1 MTQVGDLLADRYAIE
16 RAIARGGM
24 AEVFVARDQQLDREV
39 AVKILF
45 PEFAIDPN
53 FVERFRRE
61 AQHAA
66 MLNHPNIVGV
76 YDYGRERGT
85 YYIVME
91 YVEGESLRDVLRA
104 RGRLAPMQAARI
116 TAEIAAGLDFAHRHG
131 TVHRDIK
138 PGNVLITPSGQVKV
152 ADFGIAANPA
162 DAASGLTQ
170 TGAVI
175 GTATYFSPEQAQ
187 GYQVDGRSD
196 VYSLGVV
203 LYEMLTGTAPF
214 VAESP
219 VAVAMKHVR
228 EEVVPPSHVVGDVP
242 PDLERVVMGALV
254 KDPSGRYQ
262 SAEDLRED
270 LVRFGR
276 GRPLVGA
283 PALALAATGAVVPDA
298 PTVAATPEAA
308 PDHSQ
313 EIWHDEERR
322 RWGPIFVTVLGLGL
336 LLGVIVYALFF
347 LGKDGST
354 AKKTIEVPNV
364 VGQTYDVAST
374 TLTDLGFKVTRIDE
388 VSTEP
393 VETVIAQRPDSGR
406 LLEKGRTVTLTVS
419 SSEVT
424 IPDLT
429 GKPFEEAQAELQ
441 QLGMLVER
449 IDQESP
455 DQPPETVLAT
465 NPAAGAT
472 AAKGST
478 VQVTVATEPPVP
490 VPSVVGQDQVQAQ
503 TTLQNAGF
511 QVTVVPTPSN
521 TVAAGKVI
529 STTPAANTPTPKGT
543 TIQMAVSTGPQAVAI
558 PNVINQTR
566 EAGTAA
572 LTSAGFSVTVNG
584 CAPGAI
590 IATQN
595 PSGGE
600 APPGTVV
607 TIGC

>member
-1 MTQVGDLLADRYAIE
+1 MTQVGEVLANRYQIE
-16 RAIARGGM
+16 RALARGGM

-39 AVKILF
+39 AVKVLF

-116 TAEIAAGLDFAHRHG
+116 TAEIASGLDFAHRHG
-131 TVHRDIK
+131 TVHRDVK
-138 PGNVLITPSGQVKV
+138 PGNVLITPAGQVKV

-203 LYEMLTGTAPF
+203 LYEMLTGAAPF
-214 VAESP
+214 AAESP

-228 EEVVPPSHVVGDVP
+228 EEVVPPSHLVGDIP
-242 PDLERVVMGALV
+242 PDLERIVMGALV

-283 PALALAATGAVVPDA
+283 PALALAATGAVVADA
-298 PTVAATPEAA
+298 ATVAATPQAV
-308 PDHSQ
+308 DHHSE
-313 EIWHDEERR
+313 EIWHEERR
-322 RWGPIFVTVLGLGL
+322 RWGPVLVTVLGLGL

-347 LGKDGST
+347 LGKDDGNS
-354 AKKTIEVPNV
+354 AKKTVEVPNV
-364 VGQTYDVAST
+364 IGQTFDVAST
-374 TLTDLGFKVTRIDE
+374 TLTDLGFKVTRVDE
-388 VSTEP
+388 VSSEP
-393 VETVIAQRPDSGR
+393 VETVIDQRPESGR

-424 IPDLT
+424 IPELT
-429 GKPFEEAQAELQ
+429 GTTFEEAAAELQ
-441 QLGMLVER
+441 QLGMVVER

-455 DQPPETVLAT
+455 DKPAETVLST
-465 NPAAGAT
+465 NPAAGT
-472 AAKGST
+472 KAAKGST

-511 QVTVVPTPSN
+511 QVQVVPTPSS

-529 STTPAANTPTPKGT
+529 STTPTAGTPTPKGT
-543 TIQMAVSTGPQAVAI
+543 TIQMAVSTGPQAVVV

-572 LTSAGFSVTVNG
+572 LTGAGFNVTVNG

-590 IATQN
+590 IATQS

-600 APPGTVV
+600 APPGTTV